1 MFLTLEIARG
11 NAAWHLLTMS
21 TSQNPSDIDW
31 TFHNAWL
38 TAPFLAGMTTWEW
51 LQANFE
57 TIVIPWA
64 LVARQ
69 HILVTTR
76 QGLGHRLRAELAPFG
91 ALITPPIAL
100 VATWELLLT

>member
-1 MFLTLEIARG
+1 
-11 NAAWHLLTMS
+11 MS
-21 TSQNPSDIDW
+21 TSQNPSDFDW

-38 TAPFLAGMTTWEW
+38 TAPFLAGMTTWER
-51 LQANFE
+51 LQARFDAF
-57 TIVIPWA
+57 VIPWA